1 MIVAPEDVSVQ
12 GDVPLIVH
20 IPDPIAIVRV
30 AVPESTRTP
39 PAAPLSV
46 TAKLL
51 ASNVPRTTDTASVAD
66 LEQVNASCNTTT
78 VDGAFTITP
87 AADVIPAEV
96 NS

>member
-1 MIVAPEDVSVQ
+1 MIVVPVVVSVQ

-20 IPDPIAIVRV
+20 TPDPIAIVRA

-39 PAAPLSV
+39 PAAPFSV
-46 TAKLL
+46 TAKLFAL
-51 ASNVPRTTDTASVAD
+51 NVPWTTDTASVAD

-87 AADVIPAEV
+87 AADVTPAEV
-96 NS
+96 NN